1 MASPFP
7 GGFIFCGGRWPGAYG
22 FCGAGRLPSFGAGGV
37 SAGKR
42 QKGWFY
48 DRAAEGRDWFAA
60 VPGAEGFRRSAAAR
74 RLCPGRLP
82 RRPAVRAESG
92 RSAAPRFLR
101 QNSMAAPVSPT
112 VTVTSRPM

>member
-7 GGFIFCGGRWPGAYG
+7 DGFIFCGGRWPGAYG
-22 FCGAGRLPSFGAGGV
+22 FCVAGRLPSFGAGGV

-74 RLCPGRLP
+74 GFARGGCPAALL
-82 RRPAVRAESG
+82 SG
-92 RSAAPRFLR
+92 RSRAVPLR
-101 QNSMAAPVSPT
+101 PASFV
-112 VTVTSRPM
+112 RIR

>member
-22 FCGAGRLPSFGAGGV
+22 FCVAGRLPSFGADGV

-60 VPGAEGFRRSAAAR
+60 VPGAEKIR
-74 RLCPGRLP
+74 
-82 RRPAVRAESG
+82 V
-92 RSAAPRFLR
+92 
-101 QNSMAAPVSPT
+101 
-112 VTVTSRPM
+112 PM

>member
-7 GGFIFCGGRWPGAYG
+7 GGFIFCGGRW
-22 FCGAGRLPSFGAGGV
+22 
-37 SAGKR
+37 
-42 QKGWFY
+42 
-48 DRAAEGRDWFAA
+48 
-60 VPGAEGFRRSAAAR
+60 PGAEGFRRSAAAR

-101 QNSMAAPVSPT
+101 QNSMTAPVSPT